1 MFECACCK
9 TSLRLNEELRTPNRI
24 SSTSV
29 VSIHMFRSA
38 LKLAYLQCIPDTS
51 HFFTNLVLGKGMTMS
66 EPEPRGHTLDTLL
79 HPGVGETRTRV
90 LAVIRMHGS

>member
-1 MFECACCK
+1 MVWPFAAWPSEASPSSTRTLREAKVDKPGMFECACCK

-38 LKLAYLQCIPDTS
+38 LAYAIPRI
-51 HFFTNLVLGKGMTMS
+51 FYEFG
-66 EPEPRGHTLDTLL
+66 
-79 HPGVGETRTRV
+79 
-90 LAVIRMHGS
+90 IR